1 MKINAA
7 HSDHAR
13 PTEERV
19 KKSSALA
26 ASMTLLL
33 LAFACTAS
41 AQVFNTQTLDDYVT
55 AQMQWE
61 HIPGLSLAVVKDGK
75 IILAKG
81 YGLANVETRTPAT
94 PETVYK
100 IGSVSKQFLAAGIM
114 LLVQDGKLSLDDK
127 ASKYLEGTPDSWKEI
142 TVRHLLSHTS
152 GIVRESPGF
161 EPYKTQ
167 TDAEV
172 IKATYALPLR
182 FAPGEKWAYSNVN
195 YYALAEII
203 HKVSGKP
210 WSDFI
215 AERIFAPA
223 GMKATTTTT
232 ADIVLSR
239 ASGYDNKG
247 GKLHNAEDWPA
258 VRPSGAFISTVL
270 DFAKWD
276 AALYSDNILSAASRE
291 QMWKPVTLSNGET
304 ARYGLGW
311 FTETF
316 QGHRRIHHEGG
327 IPGFS
332 SDFERFVDDHLTV
345 VVLTNANNR
354 DLEDMALRVAG
365 FYAPALVPAE
375 KKAIPDAEPEVT
387 AEIKK
392 IIDGLANRQLD
403 ATLFTPERAATM
415 NDQLKA
421 DFPEDIRR
429 LGAILSVELLE
440 RKNESENRIYR
451 YRISYRNM
459 PLFVQCI
466 FNKDGKIAKFAVGD

>member
-1 MKINAA
+1 MRITPAPCVATPFATK
-7 HSDHAR
+7 
-13 PTEERV
+13 PL
-19 KKSSALA
+19 KKTFMRIVPMA
-26 ASMTLLL
+26 LLL
-33 LAFACTAS
+33 LALACA
-41 AQVFNTQTLDDYVT
+41 AGAQTLDEYVA

-61 HIPGLSLAVVKDGK
+61 HIPGLSLAVMKDGK

-81 YGLANVETRTPAT
+81 YGFANVETKTPAT

-100 IGSVSKQFLAAGIM
+100 IGSVSKQFIAAGVM
-114 LLVQDGKLSLDDK
+114 LLVQDGKISLDDK

-161 EPYKTQ
+161 EPYKLQ
-167 TDAEV
+167 ADLEV
-172 IKATYALPLR
+172 IKAAYALPLR

-203 HKVSGKP
+203 HKASGKP

-232 ADIVLSR
+232 DEIIPMR
-239 ASGYDNKG
+239 AAGYDTK
-247 GKLHNAEDWPA
+247 GKLHNAENWLA

-276 AALYSDNILSAASRE
+276 AALYSDNILSAVSRE
-291 QMWKPVTLSNGET
+291 QMWKPITLSSGET

-332 SDFERFVDDHLTV
+332 SDFERFVDDRLTV
-345 VVLTNANNR
+345 IVLTNVTNH
-354 DLEDMALRVAG
+354 DLEDLALRVAG
-365 FYAPALVPAE
+365 FFAPALVPAE
-375 KKAIPDAEPEVT
+375 KTAIPDAEPEVT
-387 AEIKK
+387 AEVKK
-392 IIDGLANRQLD
+392 IVAGLASRQLD
-403 ATLFTPERAATM
+403 AALFTAERAAAM

-429 LGAILSVELLE
+429 LGAIQSVELLE
-440 RKNESENRIYR
+440 RKSESDNRIYR
-451 YRISYRNM
+451 YRVSFHSM
-459 PLFVQCI
+459 PLFVQCV
-466 FNKDGKIAKFAVGD
+466 FNKDGKIARFAVAD